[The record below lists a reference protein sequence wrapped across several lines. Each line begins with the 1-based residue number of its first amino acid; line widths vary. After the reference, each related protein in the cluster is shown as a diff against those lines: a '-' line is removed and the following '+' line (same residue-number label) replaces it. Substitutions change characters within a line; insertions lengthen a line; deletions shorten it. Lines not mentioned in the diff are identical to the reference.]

1 MSLLKRLF
9 GKSSPAGAS
18 PPHTASGLDPKAK
31 VYLVRAFLV
40 ALDSGLVIGIQRE
53 GEWYLPGGIVE
64 GPGTPDGVPRGSHF
78 EPLAQ
83 HLLSQTG
90 LRLTGLSDAVGL
102 GMFPAPDGVEATV
115 LYVASATGEQTEG
128 TQFSLDALPEFAKIC
143 AVTHDQI
150 RNLCG
155 RL

>member
-1 MSLLKRLF
+1 MSLLRRLF
-9 GKSSPAGAS
+9 GRPSPAGAPS
-18 PPHTASGLDPKAK
+18 PQNASGLDPKAK
-31 VYLVRAFLV
+31 VLLVRAFLV
-40 ALDSGLVIGIQRE
+40 ALDPGLVIGIQRD

-115 LYVASATGEQTEG
+115 LFVGKATDAQTGG
-128 TQFSLDALPEFAKIC
+128 TQFSLDSLPEFAKIC
-143 AVTHDQI
+143 AVTHDTI
-150 RNLCG
+150 RNLCS
-155 RL
+155 RF